1 MFFFILFC
9 YTVILYGHTFIVM
22 YISVPTPITC
32 GTRAADLPDTRQLV
46 LCPANCSLW
55 SLSVFG
61 SGVYASISSICGAAI
76 HRYVF
81 HKYEMYLRMYKNL
94 GNTETKKNERNVLV
108 VLKCCVL
115 SVSSPR
121 GIITLS
127 GGPVEV
133 HGLQGR
139 TNYLSSF
146 AHGVQSQS
154 LSQWSSSFTVAS
166 E

>member
-1 MFFFILFC
+1 MEQIFRFNNTTIPFISIFFKNYIIICILFTYLTVIFNIHFTLYFFFNFFTAFLKHWNLYANFKMFFLILFC

-76 HRYVF
+76 HR
-81 HKYEMYLRMYKNL
+81 
-94 GNTETKKNERNVLV
+94 
-108 VLKCCVL
+108 
-115 SVSSPR
+115 
-121 GIITLS
+121 
-127 GGPVEV
+127 
-133 HGLQGR
+133 
-139 TNYLSSF
+139 
-146 AHGVQSQS
+146 
-154 LSQWSSSFTVAS
+154 
-166 E
+166 